1 MQRSTTGRSGI
12 AVRALLCAIL
22 VAVVPLSAAEN
33 AIPVGGTVFVGE
45 EDLDITATGATQG
58 ATLAWYG
65 AGGQVS
71 QVPSAQV
78 TVADPAAFYAS
89 PITFGGKSGPW
100 FLLPDNTVAFYLE
113 EPRLEIR
120 VVDYSSGFVVSPA
133 ASWVPKGDAAGFRID
148 TNLWVMANRPG
159 TPGAP
164 LKIRLNGPDSLVF
177 SSLGGF
183 SLENLVV
190 SSSPFETGPVWATGS
205 AEYPIGE
212 YTVYV
217 RCDANGM
224 SDNYPAAGKAISEK
238 VSFLLQRVNPLIT
251 GTTIAPATTASQP
264 TFTPGTVVTT
274 MTSPVSTA
282 TTAPPTVQETK
293 TPPQPT
299 PFPTP
304 VPGFAGYLAVLGVV
318 AALAGAFLKKKGLP

>member
-1 MQRSTTGRSGI
+1 MHRSAAERLSLG
-12 AVRALLCAIL
+12 AVFFLCAIL
-22 VAVVPLSAAEN
+22 LVVVPLSAAEN
-33 AIPVGGTVFVGE
+33 AIPMGGTVFVGE
-45 EDLDITATGATQG
+45 ENLDITATGATQG
-58 ATLAWYG
+58 AILAWYG
-65 AGGQVS
+65 TGGQVS
-71 QVPSAQV
+71 HVPSAQV
-78 TVADPAAFYAS
+78 TVGDPTAFYAS
-89 PITFGGKSGPW
+89 PITFAGKTGPW

-113 EPRLEIR
+113 EPHIEIR

-133 ASWVPKGDAAGFRID
+133 ASWVPKGDAVGFRID
-148 TNLWVMANRPG
+148 TNLWVMANRPN

-205 AEYPIGE
+205 AEYPVGE
-212 YTVYV
+212 YTVYA

-251 GTTIAPATTASQP
+251 GTTPVPATTPPQP
-264 TFTPGTVVTT
+264 TITSGTVEVT
-274 MTSPVSTA
+274 MTSPAPTA
-282 TTAPPTVQETK
+282 TTAMPTVQETG

-299 PFPTP
+299 PSPTP
-304 VPGFAGYLAVLGVV
+304 VPGFGGFPAVLGLV
-318 AALAGAFLKKKGLP
+318 AALVVCVLKQRSP

>member
-1 MQRSTTGRSGI
+1 MHRSATGRLSLA
-12 AVRALLCAIL
+12 AVFFLCTTLI
-22 VAVVPLSAAEN
+22 VIVPLSAAEN
-33 AIPVGGTVFVGE
+33 AIPMGGTVFVGE
-45 EDLDITATGATQG
+45 ENLDITATGATQG
-58 ATLAWYG
+58 DTLAWYG
-65 AGGQVS
+65 TGGQVS
-71 QVPSAQV
+71 HVPSAQV
-78 TVADPAAFYAS
+78 TVADPTAFYAS
-89 PITFGGKSGPW
+89 PITFAGKTGPW
-100 FLLPDNTVAFYLE
+100 FLLPSNTVAFYLE
-113 EPRLEIR
+113 EPHIEIR

-133 ASWVPKGDAAGFRID
+133 ASWIPKGDAVGFRIE

-164 LKIRLNGPDSLVF
+164 LKVRLNGPDSLVF

-212 YTVYV
+212 YTVYA

-251 GTTIAPATTASQP
+251 GTTPVPATTAPQP
-264 TFTPGTVVTT
+264 TITAGTVEAT
-274 MTSPVSTA
+274 MTSPAPSASTE
-282 TTAPPTVQETK
+282 PPTVLETG

-299 PFPTP
+299 PSSTP
-304 VPGFAGYLAVLGVV
+304 MPGFGGYLAVLGVV
-318 AALAGAFLKKKGLP
+318 AALTVAVLNQRSP